1 MTMAP
6 ITTVQVME
14 RRTARGIVNSS
25 TSCKGESS
33 TISVQSEIIND
44 CAIPDLVL
52 GPRNGKS
59 VPNWTLTS
67 VSEENLAVILWF
79 RRTTL

>member
-25 TSCKGESS
+25 TSRKGDSS
-33 TISVQSEIIND
+33 TISIQSEIISD